1 MFFIWRAVCLRTL
14 RNKIS
19 QAERFVNMK
28 KLLSVFLSA
37 LFVLSLLSVTAFA
50 EAPQMELSAKS
61 AVLIEP
67 TTGKILFEQA
77 SHDRLPPASV
87 TKIMTMLLV
96 MEALDNGQ
104 CKLDDMVRTSALAAS
119 MGGSQVFLEEN
130 EEMSVNDMLKAVAV
144 ASGNDAAVALAEFIG
159 GSHENF
165 VAKMNERAKQLGMN
179 DTTFINC
186 NGLDD
191 PNHLTSANDIALMSC
206 ELIKHPKIFDYTTI
220 WMDSLRGGQF
230 GLVNTNKMIRFYSG
244 ATGLKTG
251 STSVAGFCVSASAKR
266 DDMNL
271 IAVIMGAPSSKE
283 RFADATKLLD
293 YGFANYAISKSLVSD
308 EELPDIKVE
317 KGAQN
322 AVDIGMSQDF
332 NMLLEK
338 TKISNIEKKI
348 TLPESVSAPVKEN
361 DKVGEVEFFI
371 DGESI
376 GKSDIVAKSAVKGL
390 GPVGMFAKLSGYML
404 YGE

>member
-1 MFFIWRAVCLRTL
+1 
-14 RNKIS
+14 
-19 QAERFVNMK
+19 MK
-28 KLLSVFLSA
+28 KLLPVFLSVILIFSA
-37 LFVLSLLSVTAFA
+37 NTFVFA
-50 EAPQMELSAKS
+50 EDVNMELSAKS

-67 TTGKILFEQA
+67 TTGKILFEKA

-87 TKIMTMLLV
+87 TKVMTMLLV

-104 CKLDDMVRTSALAAS
+104 CKLEDMVRTSSLAAS

-130 EEMSVNDMLKAVAV
+130 EEMIVHDMLKAVAV

-191 PNHLTSANDIALMSC
+191 PNHLTSAHDIALMSS

-220 WMDSLRGGQF
+220 WMDSLRGSEF
-230 GLVNTNKMIRFYSG
+230 GLVNTNKLIRFYTG

-251 STSVAGFCVSASAKR
+251 STSVAGFCISASAKR
-266 DDMNL
+266 DNMNL
-271 IAVIMGAPSSKE
+271 IAVVMGSPSSKE

-293 YGFANYAISKSLVSD
+293 YGFANYAISNSLVKD
-308 EELPDIKVE
+308 EELPDIKVQ
-317 KGAQN
+317 KGTEN
-322 AVDIGMSQDF
+322 SVKIGLSDDF

-338 TKISNIEKKI
+338 SKINSIEKNI
-348 TLPESVSAPVKEN
+348 TLPEHINAPIKEN
-361 DKVGEVEFFI
+361 DKIGEVEFFI
-371 DGESI
+371 DGNSI
-376 GKSDIVAKSAVKGL
+376 GKADIVTKNSIKGL
-390 GPVGMFAKLSGYML
+390 GPLGMFLKLTRSL
-404 YGE
+404 VF

>member
-1 MFFIWRAVCLRTL
+1 
-14 RNKIS
+14 
-19 QAERFVNMK
+19 MK
-28 KLLSVFLSA
+28 KLLSVFLSVIMVFPLGMPA
-37 LFVLSLLSVTAFA
+37 VFA
-50 EAPQMELSAKS
+50 EENPQMALSAKS
-61 AVLIEP
+61 AILIEP
-67 TTGKILFEQA
+67 STGQILFEQNA
-77 SHDRLPPASV
+77 HDRLPPASV

-104 CKLDDMVRTSALAAS
+104 CKPDDMVRTSALAAS

-165 VAKMNERAKQLGMN
+165 VAKMNERAKELGMN
-179 DTTFINC
+179 DTTFVNC

-191 PNHLTSANDIALMSC
+191 PNHLTSAYDIAQMSR
-206 ELIKHPKIFDYTTI
+206 ELIKHPQIFNYTSI

-251 STSVAGFCVSASAKR
+251 STSVAGFCVSVSAKR
-266 DDMNL
+266 DDMDL
-271 IAVIMGAPSSKE
+271 IAVVMGAPSSKE

-293 YGFANYAISKSLVSD
+293 YGFANYAISKSLVSED
-308 EELPDIKVE
+308 ELPNVPVAKGRQDSVKV
-317 KGAQN
+317 GL
-322 AVDIGMSQDF
+322 SQDF

-338 TKISNIEKKI
+338 SKMNSIEKNI
-348 TLPESVSAPVKEN
+348 TLPESVSAPIHEN
-361 DKVGEVEFFI
+361 DKIGEVEFFI
-371 DGESI
+371 DGASI
-376 GKSDIVAKSAVKGL
+376 GKSDIVAKTSVESLGL
-390 GPVGMFAKLSGYML
+390 FGMFTKLSSYL
-404 YGE
+404 FYGE

>member
-1 MFFIWRAVCLRTL
+1 
-14 RNKIS
+14 
-19 QAERFVNMK
+19 MK
-28 KLLSVFLSA
+28 KLLSVFLSVIMVFPLGMPA
-37 LFVLSLLSVTAFA
+37 VFA
-50 EAPQMELSAKS
+50 EENPQMALSAKS
-61 AVLIEP
+61 AILIEP
-67 TTGKILFEQA
+67 STGQILFEQNA
-77 SHDRLPPASV
+77 HDRLPPASV

-165 VAKMNERAKQLGMN
+165 VAKMNERAKELGMN
-179 DTTFINC
+179 DTTFVNC

-191 PNHLTSANDIALMSC
+191 PNHLTSAYDIAQMSR
-206 ELIKHPKIFDYTTI
+206 ELIKHPQIFNYTSI

-251 STSVAGFCVSASAKR
+251 STSVAGFCVSVSAKR
-266 DDMNL
+266 DDMDL
-271 IAVIMGAPSSKE
+271 IAVVMGAPSSKE

-293 YGFANYAISKSLVSD
+293 YGFANYAISKSLVSED
-308 EELPDIKVE
+308 ELPNVPVAKGRQDSVKV
-317 KGAQN
+317 GL
-322 AVDIGMSQDF
+322 SQDF

-338 TKISNIEKKI
+338 SKMNSIEKNI
-348 TLPESVSAPVKEN
+348 TLPESVSAPIHEN
-361 DKVGEVEFFI
+361 DKIGEVEFFI
-371 DGESI
+371 DGASI
-376 GKSDIVAKSAVKGL
+376 GKSDIVAKTSVESLGL
-390 GPVGMFAKLSGYML
+390 FGMFTKLSSYL
-404 YGE
+404 FYGE

>member
-96 MEALDNGQ
+96 MEALDNSQ

-130 EEMSVNDMLKAVAV
+130 EEIEV
-144 ASGNDAAVALAEFIG
+144 
-159 GSHENF
+159 
-165 VAKMNERAKQLGMN
+165 
-179 DTTFINC
+179 
-186 NGLDD
+186 
-191 PNHLTSANDIALMSC
+191 
-206 ELIKHPKIFDYTTI
+206 
-220 WMDSLRGGQF
+220 
-230 GLVNTNKMIRFYSG
+230 
-244 ATGLKTG
+244 
-251 STSVAGFCVSASAKR
+251 
-266 DDMNL
+266 
-271 IAVIMGAPSSKE
+271 
-283 RFADATKLLD
+283 
-293 YGFANYAISKSLVSD
+293 
-308 EELPDIKVE
+308 IKVPRKE
-317 KGAQN
+317 AKN
-322 AVDIGMSQDF
+322 F
-332 NMLLEK
+332 
-338 TKISNIEKKI
+338 
-348 TLPESVSAPVKEN
+348 VKEN
-361 DKVGEVEFFI
+361 NV
-371 DGESI
+371 SI
-376 GKSDIVAKSAVKGL
+376 KTALV
-390 GPVGMFAKLSGYML
+390 LSFM
-404 YGE
+404 

>member
-1 MFFIWRAVCLRTL
+1 
-14 RNKIS
+14 
-19 QAERFVNMK
+19 MK
-28 KLLSVFLSA
+28 KLLSVFLSVIMVFPLGMPA
-37 LFVLSLLSVTAFA
+37 VFA
-50 EAPQMELSAKS
+50 EENPQMALSAKS
-61 AVLIEP
+61 AILIEP
-67 TTGKILFEQA
+67 STGQILFEQNA
-77 SHDRLPPASV
+77 HDQLPPASV

-165 VAKMNERAKQLGMN
+165 VAKMNERAKELGMN
-179 DTTFINC
+179 DTTFVNC

-191 PNHLTSANDIALMSC
+191 PNHLTSAYDIAQMSR
-206 ELIKHPKIFDYTTI
+206 ELIKHPQIFNYTSI

-251 STSVAGFCVSASAKR
+251 STSVAGFCVSVSAKR
-266 DDMNL
+266 DDMDL
-271 IAVIMGAPSSKE
+271 IAVVMGAPSSKE

-293 YGFANYAISKSLVSD
+293 YGFANYAISKSLVSED
-308 EELPDIKVE
+308 ELPNVPVAKGRQDSVKV
-317 KGAQN
+317 GL
-322 AVDIGMSQDF
+322 SQDF

-338 TKISNIEKKI
+338 SKMNSIEKNI
-348 TLPESVSAPVKEN
+348 TLPESVSAPIHEN
-361 DKVGEVEFFI
+361 DKIGEVEFFI
-371 DGESI
+371 DGASI
-376 GKSDIVAKSAVKGL
+376 GKSDIVAKTSVESLGL
-390 GPVGMFAKLSGYML
+390 FGMFTKLSSYL
-404 YGE
+404 FYGE